1 MPIGVIWY
9 PPVDQQAYDAIR
21 EKVFDA
27 SLDKGLRFHAAGEAE
42 GSWRIIET
50 WDSREGLGRFHPGR
64 PRPRSRRGK
73 RRASPYSRAR
83 ARLRHPFPEP
93 VVTRRSSPPSRG
105 PGGSRRCRREN
116 VAGPNG
122 DGPSAPVRLAWN
134 SLAASCRG
142 SLVYRFVA

>member
-50 WDSREGLGRFHPGR
+50 WDSREGLGRFIQEDL
-64 PRPRSRRGK
+64 
-73 RRASPYSRAR
+73 RAALVEFEAIQGDLAPAVDEVSGGQAP
-83 ARLRHPFPEP
+83 
-93 VVTRRSSPPSRG
+93 TRG
-105 PGGSRRCRREN
+105 PE
-116 VAGPNG
+116 
-122 DGPSAPVRLAWN
+122 
-134 SLAASCRG
+134 
-142 SLVYRFVA
+142 LVFDIHFQNP